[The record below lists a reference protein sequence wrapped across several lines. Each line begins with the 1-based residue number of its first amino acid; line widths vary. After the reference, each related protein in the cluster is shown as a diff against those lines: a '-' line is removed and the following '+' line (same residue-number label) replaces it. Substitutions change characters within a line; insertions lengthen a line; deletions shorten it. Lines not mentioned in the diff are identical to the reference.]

1 MELRQLSYFLAAA
14 QTQSFRKAAELCL
27 VAQPALS
34 RQIAALEA
42 ELGNPLFE
50 RSKQGVK
57 LTPAGQVFV
66 GYASSALEQL
76 QHGRQAMVNMQ
87 EGLEGT
93 ISVGCVEPLATAFLS
108 VLFRHFH
115 QHFPCLRL
123 SVRVLRTDDVLS
135 MVEQGEVDLGF
146 IFDPDM
152 RPEIL
157 VIKELFQQSLYLLVS
172 SQHHLAQRTEQGPLL
187 LEEVCNEPI
196 VLLRETSRLRRRIE
210 QIMARRGIRL
220 QPTVEI
226 DSIEGLKE
234 LVKQGA
240 GITFLPP
247 ALLGSGQARSE
258 VSLLPLLDMSEQF
271 SFALVYRAF
280 GTTSRPAMQ
289 FINHVI
295 KSTENSALWKS

>member
-1 MELRQLSYFLAAA
+1 
-14 QTQSFRKAAELCL
+14 LCL

-57 LTPAGQVFV
+57 LTSAGEVFV
-66 GYASSALEQL
+66 DYATNALEQL
-76 QHGRQAMVNMQ
+76 QRGRQAMVNMQ
-87 EGLEGT
+87 EGLEGM
-93 ISVGCVEPLATAFLS
+93 INVGCVEPLATAFLS
-108 VLFRHFH
+108 VLFQRFH
-115 QHFPCLRL
+115 QHFPRMRL
-123 SVRVLRTDDVLS
+123 SVHVARTDDVLS
-135 MVEQGEVDLGF
+135 MVEQAEVDLGF

-157 VIKELFQQSLYLLVS
+157 VIKELFQQPLYLLVS
-172 SQHHLAQRTEQGPLL
+172 SQHPLVQRAERGPLR
-187 LEEVCNEPI
+187 LEEVLNEPV

-210 QIMARRGIRL
+210 RIVARHGMRL
-220 QPTVEI
+220 RPIVEI
-226 DSIEGLKE
+226 DSMEGLKE

-247 ALLGSGQARSE
+247 ALLGSGSVRTE
-258 VSLLPLLDMSEQF
+258 VSLLPLLDVTEQF

-280 GTTSRPAMQ
+280 GATPRPALQ
-289 FINHVI
+289 FISHVL
-295 KSTENSALWKS
+295 KNKEFHFEM

>member
-66 GYASSALEQL
+66 GYASGALEQL

-93 ISVGCVEPLATAFLS
+93 ISVGCVEPLATAFLP

-115 QHFPCLRL
+115 QHFPRLRL

-172 SQHHLAQRTEQGPLL
+172 SQHRLAQRQDPLL
-187 LEEVCNEPI
+187 LEEVCSEPI

-258 VSLLPLLDMSEQF
+258 ASLLPLLDVTEQF

-289 FINHVI
+289 FISHVI
-295 KSTENSALWKS
+295 KSTENSVLWK